1 MRNPNSEPLSASR
14 PELAFTDRP
23 ALPLATGLGPLGVA
37 ALLIAALYVG
47 REVFVPV
54 ALAIL
59 LSFVLAPLIRLLQR
73 IHVPRAMA
81 VISVVFIAFAAIS
94 GLAGLMATQV
104 TQLAGDLPRYQSTMR
119 EKIASVRGSTASSG
133 ALERAADVLQDLGK
147 ELDKPQGATP
157 RISNPLA
164 SSRPSTAPSG
174 GEVRPVPVEVR
185 QPDPG
190 ALQTLGAFITP
201 LIHPLATTGI
211 VVIFVIF
218 ILLQREDLRNRLI
231 RLAGA
236 HDLQKTT
243 AALDDAAGRLS
254 SLFLTQL
261 ALNAG
266 FGLVIGIGLWLIGV
280 PSPVLWGILSGVLRF
295 VPYIGAVIS
304 AAFPLALAAAVDPGW
319 SMLIST
325 AALFLVMEPLVGHV
339 IEPLVYGHST
349 GLSPVAVVASAT
361 FWTWLWGP
369 IGLVLATPLTV
380 CLVVLGRHVERLA
393 FLDVMLGDRPAL
405 SPPEIFY
412 QRVLA
417 GDPAEAADKAEEV
430 LKERSLSTYY
440 DEVALQGLRLARADA
455 VRGVLD
461 LERLNR
467 IRDTVREV
475 VDDLSDHEDVM
486 PKNGGLTSD
495 AEAAATIE
503 ATDERATSA
512 ELPTL
517 SEDELAPG
525 FRVEAPVLCIAGQ
538 GPLDESAAMM
548 LAQLVTKHGIG
559 VRVEAADALATQ
571 NLFRLE
577 VSGVALVC
585 LCYLDAG
592 SPAHMRYAVRRLR
605 RKLPAATVLL
615 GCLTGVAGS
624 TAEQLR
630 EAAKADLIATNLRD
644 VVRQCLDVARGPI
657 SDHDTIT
664 VQPRAASSA

>member
-1 MRNPNSEPLSASR
+1 
-14 PELAFTDRP
+14 
-23 ALPLATGLGPLGVA
+23 LGPLGVA

-59 LSFVLAPLIRLLQR
+59 LSFVLAPAIRLLQR
-73 IHVPRAMA
+73 VRVPRALA
-81 VISVVFIAFAAIS
+81 VVSVVLIAFAAIT
-94 GLAGLMATQV
+94 GLAGLMATQM

-119 EKIASVRGSTASSG
+119 EKIASVRGSAASSS

-147 ELDKPQGATP
+147 ELDRPQGSVARPT
-157 RISNPLA
+157 NPL
-164 SSRPSTAPSG
+164 SPGRVAPSPG
-174 GEVRPVPVEVR
+174 SNEVQPIPVEVR

-218 ILLQREDLRNRLI
+218 ILVQREDLRNRLI

-243 AALDDAAGRLS
+243 AALDDAAARLS

-261 ALNAG
+261 ALNAA
-266 FGLVIGIGLWLIGV
+266 FGAVIGTGLWLIGV
-280 PSPVLWGILSGVLRF
+280 PSPVLWGILAGVLRF
-295 VPYIGAVIS
+295 VPYIGSVIS

-319 SMLIST
+319 SMLIWT
-325 AALFLVMEPLVGHV
+325 AALFLVIEPLVGHV

-380 CLVVLGRHVERLA
+380 CLVVLGRHVERLE

-430 LKERSLSTYY
+430 LKERSLSAYY
-440 DEVALQGLRLARADA
+440 DEVALEGLRLARNDTL
-455 VRGVLD
+455 RGVLD
-461 LERLNR
+461 GARLDR

-475 VDDLSDHEDVM
+475 VEDLEDHEDVQPTGM
-486 PKNGGLTSD
+486 TNDS
-495 AEAAATIE
+495 EAAAAVE
-503 ATDERATSA
+503 ATDESATTSD
-512 ELPTL
+512 LPVL
-517 SEDELAPG
+517 SDSELAPA
-525 FRVEAPVLCIAGQ
+525 FRGDVPVLCIAGQ
-538 GPLDESAAMM
+538 GPLDEAAATM
-548 LAQLVTKHGIG
+548 LAQLLRKHGLN
-559 VRVEAADALATQ
+559 VRVEGADALSTQ
-571 NLFRLE
+571 SIFRLDTE
-577 VSGVALVC
+577 GVALVC
-585 LCYLDAG
+585 LCYLDGG
-592 SPAHMRYAVRRLR
+592 SPAHMRYAVRRIR
-605 RKLPAATVLL
+605 RKLPMARVVLA
-615 GCLTGVAGS
+615 CLTAASDSIAQQLGESVRSDLVATS
-624 TAEQLR
+624 
-630 EAAKADLIATNLRD
+630 LRD
-644 VVRQCLDVARGPI
+644 VVRVCLLE
-657 SDHDTIT
+657 
-664 VQPRAASSA
+664 AAVMPEPEQENGVLPAKVSAA